1 MTRMIIVFASLTAAL
16 AVAGCGGGSKNKTPT
31 VPESA
36 YSKARLPQVEPVRG
50 KDYEAQALEGA
61 IARWVQWGNL
71 HYGKTV
77 LDTSANNGCTVKV
90 EDLWSC
96 AVTIKVVKPFN
107 GFKAGTIPG
116 GYTVTRDTEKNQLIY
131 IEGLS

>member
-16 AVAGCGGGSKNKTPT
+16 AAAGCGGDSSKTLT
-31 VPESA
+31 VRKSA
-36 YSKARLPQVEPVRG
+36 YSTARLPQVEPVRG
-50 KDYEAQALEGA
+50 DDYAAQALEGA

-77 LDTSANNGCTVKV
+77 LDTSADNSCTVKV

-96 AVTIKVVKPFN
+96 AVTIKVVKPFK
-107 GFKAGTIPG
+107 GLKAGPILG
-116 GYTVTRDTEKNQLIY
+116 GYTVTRDPEKNQLIY